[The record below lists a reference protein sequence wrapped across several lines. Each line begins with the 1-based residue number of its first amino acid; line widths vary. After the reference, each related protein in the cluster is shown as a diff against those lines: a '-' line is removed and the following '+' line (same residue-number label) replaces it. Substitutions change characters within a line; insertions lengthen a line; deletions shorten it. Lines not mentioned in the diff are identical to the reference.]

1 MMGQDTHREWQAAV
15 RVLPKTQHYLWHW
28 HLMRMEGGA
37 RQLGFGGSTGDRMA
51 DPGANSDVI
60 VLGCFVDGH
69 LRGAVALRWQE
80 SGRRRRASVTFSVE
94 QRWRGQGIGTALMA
108 AAIEAAQERGI
119 ANLHLTCHALNG
131 RMQRIAERHRAA
143 IGFEGCEFFADLEV
157 GEPAGA

>member
-1 MMGQDTHREWQAAV
+1 MMLGQDIHAQWQGTV
-15 RVLPKTQHYLWHW
+15 SVLPEKQHYLWHW

-37 RQLGFGGSTGDRMA
+37 RQLGFGGGTADRYGASTE
-51 DPGANSDVI
+51 VI

-80 SGRRRRASVTFSVE
+80 ANRRRRASVTFSVE
-94 QRWRGQGIGTALMA
+94 RQWRGQGIGTALMT

-119 ANLHLTCHALNG
+119 ANLHLTCHALND

-143 IGFEGCEFFADLEV
+143 VGFEGCEFFADLEV
-157 GEPAGA
+157 GEPARG